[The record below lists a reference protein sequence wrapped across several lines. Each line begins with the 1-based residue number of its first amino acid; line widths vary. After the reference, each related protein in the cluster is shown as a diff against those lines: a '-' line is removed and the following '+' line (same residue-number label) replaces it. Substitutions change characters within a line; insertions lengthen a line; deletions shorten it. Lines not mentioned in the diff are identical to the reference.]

1 MRKKENPSP
10 LAGGN
15 GQDVCT
21 SNNTTDSIAHP
32 KPERKP
38 GFWAVVPATVRY
50 DRELPVNAKLLYGEL
65 SALVQAEGY
74 CWAGNEYFARLYDLS
89 ADRVGRLLTLLD
101 QRGYIRRE
109 VVRDAKSNVVTGRK
123 IWLCEMG
130 AAVCE
135 PPGKNTDTSRYF
147 YRDPPGKNN
156 GENNINNNT
165 IPPISPKGEDTPSD
179 RLFENF
185 WRLYP
190 SRHGRKNG
198 KRQAKDLWRRMKVN
212 VPLNEKILAG
222 LDSYLHSDEVQRGYA
237 MDAVRWLRGRRWE
250 DEVVQTDTPTGA
262 DAALSYGSYEEPLDP
277 FSEGGYWDG

>member
-1 MRKKENPSP
+1 MSEKKGRPSP

-15 GQDVCT
+15 GLRQNET
-21 SNNTTDSIAHP
+21 LNTGISIAHTEA
-32 KPERKP
+32 ERKP
-38 GFWAVVPATVRY
+38 GYWAVVPASVRY
-50 DRELPVNAKLLYGEL
+50 DAQLPANAKLLYGEL
-65 SALVQAEGY
+65 SALTQAEGY
-74 CWAGNEYFARLYDLS
+74 CWASNEYFAALYGLS
-89 ADRVGRLLTLLD
+89 ADRVGRLLTLLE

-109 VVRDAKSNVVTGRK
+109 IVRDERTNVVTGRK
-123 IWLCEMG
+123 IWLCQT
-130 AAVCE
+130 AAVVCE
-135 PPGKNTDTSRYF
+135 PPGKNTDTSRQK

-165 IPPISPKGEDTPSD
+165 IPPISPKGEEQESPSD
-179 RLFENF
+179 KLFENF
-185 WRLYP
+185 WKRYP

-250 DEVVQTDTPTGA
+250 DEVVDTAPA
-262 DAALSYGSYEEPLDP
+262 PPAPEEEPPLEL
-277 FSEGGYWDG
+277 FGGSWGM